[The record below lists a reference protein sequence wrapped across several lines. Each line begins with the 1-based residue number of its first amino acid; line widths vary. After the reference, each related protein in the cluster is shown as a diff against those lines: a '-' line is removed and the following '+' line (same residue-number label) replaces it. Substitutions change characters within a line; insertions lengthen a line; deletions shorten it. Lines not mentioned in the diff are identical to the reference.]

1 MNVQRIET
9 AFLKQTTINR
19 LPLPDLVLAQIKDYL
34 FYDPQISKQIQA
46 TRNHKSKILEKIE
59 DSYTREKHKLAMV
72 NDYNKYKNEDGFDF
86 DSLEDYIRYK
96 DWHPSVFHFHFNF
109 NYNAKYGNTYFSMNT
124 RFCTRC
130 GNYTSVR
137 LIFNDSPIHDKCLCV
152 CKVQK

>member
-1 MNVQRIET
+1 MNVQYIET
-9 AFLKQTTINR
+9 AILKQTAINR

-46 TRNHKSKILEKIE
+46 TRNNKSKILNKIE

-72 NDYNKYKNEDGFDF
+72 NDYNKYYKDDF
-86 DSLEDYIRYK
+86 DSLENYIRYK
-96 DWHPSVFHFHFNF
+96 DWHPSVFHFHFNY
-109 NYNAKYGNTYFSMNT
+109 NYNAKYGNTYFSMST
-124 RFCTRC
+124 RFCTSC
-130 GNYTSVR
+130 GNYTSAR